1 MYSLSEQ
8 WTHILKDIGIEHWS
22 YLTVGTQ
29 NKNGAQYSLLKDF
42 SSLMLYN
49 YFHISISTLH

>member
-8 WTHILKDIGIEHWS
+8 WTHILKGLGIQTLIIFEGGYMWGYH
-22 YLTVGTQ
+22 VATQ

-42 SSLMLYN
+42 Y
-49 YFHISISTLH
+49 